1 MSQLE
6 IPYEYEGWWR
16 IVETSQWDDSSL
28 DMLGEAVLSITGY
41 GDRLRMFTLLAYV
54 NCKVIKSGISFN
66 FKGAWE
72 YDPVSGSGN
81 VRLRKDGKLSGKI
94 RIKGGDESTFI
105 AERTNEPEDHI
116 QHPPQLR
123 DKWR

>member
-1 MSQLE
+1 MSHSE

-28 DMLGEAVLSITGY
+28 DILGEAIISITGY
-41 GDRLRMFTLLAYV
+41 GDRLRMFTLLANV
-54 NCKVIKSGISFN
+54 NCKVIKSGISFTFN
-66 FKGAWE
+66 GSWE

-94 RIKGGDESTFI
+94 RIKGGDESSFI
-105 AERTNEPEDHI
+105 AERTDEPEDHI
-116 QHPPQLR
+116 QHPPRLR

>member
-1 MSQLE
+1 MSHSE

-28 DMLGEAVLSITGY
+28 NILGEAVISITGN
-41 GDRLRMFTLLAYV
+41 GDRLRMFTLLAYL
-54 NCKVIKSGISFN
+54 NCKVIKSGISFTFN
-66 FKGAWE
+66 GAWE
-72 YDPVSGSGN
+72 YDPISGSGN

-94 RIKGGDESTFI
+94 RIKGGDESSFI
-105 AERTNEPEDHI
+105 AERTDEPEDHI
-116 QHPPQLR
+116 QHPPRLR